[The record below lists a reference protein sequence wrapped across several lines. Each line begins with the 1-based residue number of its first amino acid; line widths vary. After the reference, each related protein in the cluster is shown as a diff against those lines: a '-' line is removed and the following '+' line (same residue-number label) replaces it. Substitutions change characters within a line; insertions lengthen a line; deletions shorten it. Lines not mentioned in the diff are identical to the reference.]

1 MVMLSV
7 VVVMRNLEEM
17 RKRRENQKSRA
28 WDGITGERESSYMN
42 INSKRKLGY
51 NRKNDQEG
59 EEEREKKMRASVPER
74 GVCGWVCVVVGG
86 PDGK

>member
-1 MVMLSV
+1 
-7 VVVMRNLEEM
+7 
-17 RKRRENQKSRA
+17 
-28 WDGITGERESSYMN
+28 MN
-42 INSKRKLGY
+42 INSKRKLGH